1 MEASGSQAGFYG
13 LLVVAVIV
21 VIGAAWYI
29 FQQVK
34 KSQHQR
40 HVHKVLESLG
50 VKYLRDVVLPDGL
63 EGMAFIDYLLLAP
76 DGVVVLD
83 IHYSEGHLFGGNAVD
98 QWTQVINNKTF
109 KFNNPLYDNQAK
121 CQAVL
126 WNVEN
131 ILGDSAKEM
140 NWKAHGW
147 IAFTN
152 AGNFPKG
159 IPDHVSMI
167 DELKNDLQTRLNLS
181 DQVNESTLELW
192 DKLHDLSITTRAE
205 ANRR

>member
-1 MEASGSQAGFYG
+1 MEASGSQVGFYS
-13 LLVVAVIV
+13 LLVVAIIV

-29 FQQVK
+29 HRQIQ
-34 KSQHQR
+34 KSRHQR
-40 HVHKVLESLG
+40 QVHKVLESLG

-63 EGMAFIDYLLLAP
+63 DGMAFIDYLLLAP

-83 IHYSEGHLFGGNAVD
+83 INYSEGHLFGGNAVD
-98 QWTQVINNKTF
+98 QWTQIINNKTY
-109 KFNNPLYDNQAK
+109 KFNNPLYGNQAK

-131 ILGDSAKEM
+131 ILGDNAKEV

-159 IPDHVSMI
+159 IPDQVSMI
-167 DELKNDLQTRLNLS
+167 DKLKDDLDTSLNLS
-181 DQVNESTLELW
+181 AQVNETALELW
-192 DKLHDLSITTRAE
+192 DKLHDLSITTRAQS
-205 ANRR
+205 NQR